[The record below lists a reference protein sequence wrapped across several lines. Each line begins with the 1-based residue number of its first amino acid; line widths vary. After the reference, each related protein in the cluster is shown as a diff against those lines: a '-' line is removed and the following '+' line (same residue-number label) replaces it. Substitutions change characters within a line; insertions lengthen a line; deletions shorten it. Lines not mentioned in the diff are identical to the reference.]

1 MTWVVIDY
9 AWLFPAATILVASIV
24 LLSLL
29 SAFHALRH
37 VRTSQAAVGWTVALI
52 TLPMIALPL
61 YWVFARHR
69 FEGYREAIR
78 EIGERH
84 QQSVRAVQNELQT
97 AELARSTNQ
106 QSALEQLAD
115 VLDTPISSARR
126 AELLIDGQEFFE
138 AVFSAV
144 SCASHY
150 IYVAFYIFRD
160 DEIGRKFAD
169 ALIERARAGVQVRVL
184 YDEVGSIRLPRSYLS
199 RLRDA
204 GVDVNPFNTRQG
216 WFNRFQINFR
226 NHRKIVLVDGHTAI
240 VGGLNVGDEYLG
252 QGVDKPRW
260 RDTGLLVEGPITR
273 KVQAVF
279 AGDYYWAARHDLP
292 EARWANQPS
301 ESDQTS
307 RSSTHDPGNAIVCAT
322 GPADSRPRATM
333 MFSSLAGSARYRL
346 WISTPYL
353 VPDEPS
359 LVALHM
365 ARSRGVEV
373 RILIPNQA
381 DHWSVYLAGFHY
393 AHELSEAKIPVFRY
407 TGGFMHQ
414 KCILVDDELALV
426 GSTNLDNRSL
436 YLNFELMVAIQDAD
450 FVRNVHRMLQAD
462 FAQSIEVN
470 SPQAPARPWF
480 ERVGTAIA
488 RLFSPI
494 L

>member
-1 MTWVVIDY
+1 
-9 AWLFPAATILVASIV
+9 
-24 LLSLL
+24 
-29 SAFHALRH
+29 
-37 VRTSQAAVGWTVALI
+37 
-52 TLPMIALPL
+52 
-61 YWVFARHR
+61 
-69 FEGYREAIR
+69 
-78 EIGERH
+78 
-84 QQSVRAVQNELQT
+84 
-97 AELARSTNQ
+97 
-106 QSALEQLAD
+106 
-115 VLDTPISSARR
+115 
-126 AELLIDGQEFFE
+126 
-138 AVFSAV
+138 
-144 SCASHY
+144 
-150 IYVAFYIFRD
+150 
-160 DEIGRKFAD
+160 
-169 ALIERARAGVQVRVL
+169 
-184 YDEVGSIRLPRSYLS
+184 
-199 RLRDA
+199 
-204 GVDVNPFNTRQG
+204 
-216 WFNRFQINFR
+216 
-226 NHRKIVLVDGHTAI
+226 
-240 VGGLNVGDEYLG
+240 
-252 QGVDKPRW
+252 
-260 RDTGLLVEGPITR
+260 
-273 KVQAVF
+273 
-279 AGDYYWAARHDLP
+279 
-292 EARWANQPS
+292 
-301 ESDQTS
+301 
-307 RSSTHDPGNAIVCAT
+307 
-322 GPADSRPRATM
+322 M